1 MTKQIINIGTADQ
14 GNGDPLR
21 TAFNK
26 VNENFT
32 ELYNALGLTDNTL
45 NLGSFEFNSN
55 TMSTTDSSNIILDQS
70 VNITSNLTVEG
81 DLIAVI
87 TVIDGGVAATTY

>member
-32 ELYNALGLTDNTL
+32 ELYNALGLTDNNL